1 MPNTDFQ
8 SFEKRTKEV
17 LNCLFN
23 AAKEQNEFAYVFS
36 LLGINS
42 GIEDAGWQ
50 PIAETYLL
58 MRDFVAIAN
67 APFHEH
73 TKARLLLLC
82 YTQITEANYLY
93 HVIYNMLLS
102 IENENLL
109 KVFSFL
115 NLYKNGIP
123 PSVKSKVSIICEK
136 SEKLRHQ
143 NIKDLL
149 ENIFDY
155 GIRNA
160 ISHADYI
167 IIYKDELRLKH
178 KGSDIRIIKLDDV
191 FDLVQRTII
200 FFEVF
205 FKVSDA
211 HRKSYSDGHAISNRK
226 NKKGQNLASIT
237 LKVDPKIGLIGFQQS
252 DPLPTW

>member
-1 MPNTDFQ
+1 MANIDFQ
-8 SFEKRTKEV
+8 SFEKSTEET

-23 AAKEQNEFAYVFS
+23 VAKEQNEFAYVFS

-67 APFHEH
+67 APFHKH

-93 HVIYNMLLS
+93 HVIYNMLIS
-102 IENENLL
+102 IENGNLP

-115 NLYKNGIP
+115 DLYKNGIP
-123 PSVKSKVSIICEK
+123 PSVKSKVGMICEK
-136 SEKLRHQ
+136 SEKLGHQ
-143 NIKDLL
+143 RIKDLL

-160 ISHADYI
+160 ISHADY

-205 FKVSDA
+205 FKTSDT
-211 HRKSYSDGHAISNRK
+211 HKKSYSDGYVISNRK
-226 NKKGQNLASIT
+226 NEKGQNLASIT
-237 LKVDPKIGLIGFQQS
+237 LKVNPKVGLIGFQQS

>member
-1 MPNTDFQ
+1 MVTTDFQ
-8 SFEKRTKEV
+8 SFEKRVEEV

-23 AAKEQNEFAYVFS
+23 AAKGQNEFAYVFS

-42 GIEDAGWQ
+42 GIEDVGWQ
-50 PIAETYLL
+50 PITETYSL

-93 HVIYNMLLS
+93 RVIYNMLLS
-102 IENENLL
+102 IENEDLP

-115 NLYKNGIP
+115 DLYKNGMP
-123 PSVKSKVSIICEK
+123 PSVKSKVRMICEK
-136 SEKLRHQ
+136 SGKLGHK

-167 IIYKDELRLKH
+167 IYKDELHLKH

-191 FDLVQRTII
+191 FNLVQRTVI

-205 FKVSDA
+205 FKVSDD
-211 HRKSYSDGHAISNRK
+211 HRKSYSDGYIISNRK
-226 NKKGQNLASIT
+226 NKRGQNLANII
-237 LKVDPKIGLIGFQQS
+237 LKVDSKVGLMGFQQS

>member
-1 MPNTDFQ
+1 MATTDFQ
-8 SFEKRTKEV
+8 SFEKKTKESFDS
-17 LNCLFN
+17 LFS

-42 GIEDAGWQ
+42 GIEDPGWQ
-50 PIAETYLL
+50 PISETYLL

-67 APFHEH
+67 APFHVH

-82 YTQITEANYLY
+82 YTQITEASYLY

-102 IENENLL
+102 IEDEDIP

-115 NLYKNGIP
+115 ELYKKGTP
-123 PSVKSKVSIICEK
+123 PSVRSKVSMICRK
-136 SEKLRHQ
+136 SEKLEFQ

-155 GIRNA
+155 DIRNA

-167 IIYKDELRLKH
+167 IFKDELRLKH
-178 KGSDIRIIKLDDV
+178 KGSQIKKIKLDDV

-200 FFEVF
+200 FLEAF
-205 FKVSDA
+205 FNVLGA
-211 HRKSYSDGHAISNRK
+211 HKKSYSDGYVISNRK

-237 LKVDPKIGLIGFQQS
+237 LKVDPNLGLIGFQQS

>member
-1 MPNTDFQ
+1 MAITDFQ
-8 SFEKRTKEV
+8 SFEKRVEET
-17 LNCLFN
+17 LDCLFN
-23 AAKEQNEFAYVFS
+23 AARKENEFAYIFS

-42 GIEDAGWQ
+42 GMEDAGWQ
-50 PIAETYLL
+50 PITETYSL

-67 APFHEH
+67 APFHKH

-102 IENENLL
+102 IENEISP

-115 NLYKNGIP
+115 DLYKNGIP
-123 PSVKSKVSIICEK
+123 PSVKSKVNIICEK
-136 SEKLRHQ
+136 SEKLGYQR
-143 NIKDLL
+143 IKDLL

-167 IIYKDELRLKH
+167 IYNDELRLKH
-178 KGSDIRIIKLDDV
+178 KGLDIKKIKLDDV

-211 HRKSYSDGHAISNRK
+211 HKKSYSEGYVISNRK
-226 NKKGQNLASIT
+226 NKKGQNLANII
-237 LKVDPKIGLIGFQQS
+237 LKVDPAVGVIGFQQS

>member
-1 MPNTDFQ
+1 MDTSDFQ
-8 SFEKRTKEV
+8 SFEEKTKEA

-42 GIEDAGWQ
+42 GIEDDGWQ
-50 PIAETYLL
+50 PITETYSL
-58 MRDFVAIAN
+58 MRDFVAMAN

-102 IENENLL
+102 IENEDLP

-115 NLYKNGIP
+115 DLYKNGIP
-123 PSVKSKVSIICEK
+123 PSVKSKVGMICEK
-136 SEKLRHQ
+136 AEKLGYQ
-143 NIKDLL
+143 NIKNLL

-167 IIYKDELRLKH
+167 IYKDELRLKH
-178 KGSDIRIIKLDDV
+178 KGSEIKIIKLEDV
-191 FDLVQRTII
+191 FDLIQRTII
-200 FFEVF
+200 FFDVF
-205 FKVSDA
+205 FNISDA
-211 HRKSYSDGHAISNRK
+211 HRKFYPDGYVINNRK
-226 NKKGQNLASIT
+226 NKKEQNLASIT
-237 LKVDPKIGLIGFQQS
+237 LKSDPKAGLIGFQAS
-252 DPLPTW
+252 EPLPIW